1 MIQEQEKN
9 IATPGFRKISAFLS
23 ARVDIN
29 FNRCSEEKFAL
40 DQLSFQGKESG
51 TPINVGIRNGFF
63 SDNIVEEVQKH

>member
-1 MIQEQEKN
+1 M
-9 IATPGFRKISAFLS
+9 SAFLS